1 VSASNDDTVK
11 LWNTAGKACLATIKG
26 VGSAYTKGKYKK
38 KGPWKFCAARFSKD
52 GSSIFALESTRR
64 PGGPAILCQYGAP
77 AAGWSE
83 AGSDAAPLVV
93 RTVDKD
99 PVVTMVLR

>member
-1 VSASNDDTVK
+1 MSASNDDTVK

-77 AAGWSE
+77 RHRDARAAQRRARNNTRGIQ
-83 AGSDAAPLVV
+83 
-93 RTVDKD
+93 
-99 PVVTMVLR
+99 